1 LADEKAPTQGK
12 LQSGSLIYGPGDV
25 KFKDQN
31 GDGVINNGQNN
42 LADHGDLVVIGNTT
56 PRYEYSFRV
65 DMDYKGFDLS
75 IFFQGIGK
83 RDLWGSSPLTVAGF
97 NSADG
102 CMAQAIAGDFWYET
116 VVDGQVVDSNYDA
129 FYPRAANLGS
139 SATGF
144 NMQYSDK
151 YLLNMA
157 YLRLKNVTFGYTLPE
172 KVTKK
177 AFIDKLRVYVS
188 LENFLTFDHLN
199 GIPIDPEEI
208 AGYSV
213 YNSSNYNSS
222 RTGVGAPA
230 FKSASVGLQ
239 LTF

>member
-1 LADEKAPTQGK
+1 
-12 LQSGSLIYGPGDV
+12 
-25 KFKDQN
+25 
-31 GDGVINNGQNN
+31 
-42 LADHGDLVVIGNTT
+42 
-56 PRYEYSFRV
+56 
-65 DMDYKGFDLS
+65 MDYKGFDLS

-97 NSADG
+97 NSSDG
-102 CMAQAIAGDFWYET
+102 CMAQAIAGNFWYET

-157 YLRLKNVTFGYTLPE
+157 YLRLKNLTFGYTLPE

-177 AFIDKLRVYVS
+177 AFIDKLRIYIS

-222 RTGVGAPA
+222 RTGVGSPA